1 MFLFNVFFL
10 LLYVRFFLTKFFFNN
25 VLIMYVWK
33 DMQYKEIHVNNEDIE
48 YI

>member
-1 MFLFNVFFL
+1 MFVFFKQYFVL
-10 LLYVRFFLTKFFFNN
+10 NN

-48 YI
+48 YIWIHG